1 MAPPAQIG
9 WFDFRDKLRK
19 RIKISVP
26 SRLNE
31 KEAGATP
38 LRNLLVLYARS
49 YRRACVVKDGGGGSG
64 GGKEIND
71 RHCDAVPLLCP
82 LLTRLVRLLLLF

>member
-64 GGKEIND
+64 ADKTRRMTAI
-71 RHCDAVPLLCP
+71 VMLC
-82 LLTRLVRLLLLF
+82 LFYARF